1 MVRPSFS
8 STLAAGIEEAMKL
21 ADLTTPALVVDA
33 RIFADNLAAM
43 TRALPGRRL
52 RPHVKA
58 HKCTAL
64 ARRQAESGHVT
75 FTCATVREMEGMAAA
90 GFGED
95 LLLANEVLDTRR
107 LGALDARVTVAVDSA
122 ATVAA
127 AADGGVRE
135 ILVDV
140 NVGLPRCGCAPE
152 EAGKVGDLARR
163 RGLEVRGVM
172 GYEGHAVGQPDRAE
186 RLRLTDEAMAKLRV
200 AHRDVGGE
208 VVSAGGTG
216 TFDMN
221 DAATEIQA
229 GSYALMDTAYAALD
243 LPFRQAFFVLSTVLS
258 VSEKYAV
265 ADCGLKGA
273 ARLAGGARPGVAG
286 PRGSHR
292 RLPRAHVRGG
302 GRPGGRHLGGGSAGL
317 VGVRAPP
324 APDVRCPRGT
334 RADPRPRPASGW
346 GCRRSGRARARPP
359 RTQ

>member
-33 RIFADNLAAM
+33 RIFADNLATM

-265 ADCGLKGA
+265 ADCGLKALGMDHGNPEIRGA
-273 ARLAGGARPGVAG
+273 KVWFCSDEHLTFAPEQPASPGERVRVW
-286 PRGSHR
+286 P
-292 RLPRAHVRGG
+292 AHVDPTVAYHERMFVAEGDQVVDTWEVDLRG
-302 GRPGGRHLGGGSAGL
+302 
-317 VGVRAPP
+317 
-324 APDVRCPRGT
+324 
-334 RADPRPRPASGW
+334 W
-346 GCRRSGRARARPP
+346 
-359 RTQ
+359 